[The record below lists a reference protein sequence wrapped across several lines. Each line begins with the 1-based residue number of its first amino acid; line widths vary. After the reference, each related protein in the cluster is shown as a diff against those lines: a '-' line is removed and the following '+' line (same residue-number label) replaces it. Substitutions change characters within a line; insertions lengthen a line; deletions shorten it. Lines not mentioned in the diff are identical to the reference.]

1 MKEPIKVAIAG
12 LGNRGMDIYAHY
24 AHFAPDEMQVV
35 AAAEPIR
42 EKLEKAKKEYN
53 IPAENCFS
61 TVEELLQA
69 PKLADVLVIATQD
82 QYHVS
87 QAIPALE
94 KGYHILCEKP
104 ISPNLE
110 ECLKLRDKA
119 HECHRSVAIGHVLRY
134 TPFFSKIKEL
144 IQEGRIGDV
153 VSVQGI
159 ENVMYWHQAHSYV
172 RGNWRDSTTSSP
184 MILAKSCH
192 DLDIFVWLLDKKC
205 ERLSSYGSTYLFK
218 ESNAPEGST
227 LRCMDGCKAKENCPY
242 DAEKIYI
249 TSPRTGIRNV
259 LAKNYTDDN
268 AWPCNV
274 LVQELTEE
282 NVRKAIETG
291 PYGRC
296 VYHCDNNVVDHQV
309 VNMEFEGGTTV
320 TFTMSAFTSGS
331 GRDIKIMGT
340 MGDIVGSMTENKI
353 TVTNFGKPAE
363 VIDVLTLSDDFSG
376 HAGGDN
382 KLIHD
387 FLVSLS
393 QPENLRTGIDQ
404 SIESHVIA
412 FAAEYSRLHNGKN
425 VELSQF
431 IAGEYT
437 D

>member
-205 ERLSSYGSTYLFK
+205 ERLSSYGSLSICLRSPMHQRAAPSGVWTAAKQKKIAPTTPKKFI
-218 ESNAPEGST
+218 SPVHAPESG
-227 LRCMDGCKAKENCPY
+227 
-242 DAEKIYI
+242 
-249 TSPRTGIRNV
+249 TSLQRTTRMIM
-259 LAKNYTDDN
+259 L
-268 AWPCNV
+268 
-274 LVQELTEE
+274 
-282 NVRKAIETG
+282 G
-291 PYGRC
+291 PA
-296 VYHCDNNVVDHQV
+296 
-309 VNMEFEGGTTV
+309 
-320 TFTMSAFTSGS
+320 TFWCRS
-331 GRDIKIMGT
+331 
-340 MGDIVGSMTENKI
+340 
-353 TVTNFGKPAE
+353 
-363 VIDVLTLSDDFSG
+363 
-376 HAGGDN
+376 
-382 KLIHD
+382 
-387 FLVSLS
+387 
-393 QPENLRTGIDQ
+393 
-404 SIESHVIA
+404 
-412 FAAEYSRLHNGKN
+412 
-425 VELSQF
+425 
-431 IAGEYT
+431 
-437 D
+437 